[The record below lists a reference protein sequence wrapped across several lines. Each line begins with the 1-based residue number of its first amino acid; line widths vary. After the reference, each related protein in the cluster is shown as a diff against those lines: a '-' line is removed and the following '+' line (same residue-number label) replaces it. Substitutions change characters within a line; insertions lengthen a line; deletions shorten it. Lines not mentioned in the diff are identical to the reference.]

1 MFVSHMVGENQLLN
15 AAYTNYDSA
24 IVSANNSRMLMYSS
38 TTIYNDDNTSCSCG
52 TDSSCAH
59 SLGLYCSQIDC
70 YDESKPYMIVP
81 GMVLGCLPV
90 DSVLSSTLECFYSQS
105 CVQMLI
111 DLRTFDIDDEFLPFT
126 LNITALDPSVPSRF
140 SPKTSLNMIVSQ
152 LLVEEWINTTY
163 PIAHYEQCRPSTCTY
178 TYTGHYN
185 IFYVVTSVIGLC
197 GGLSVVLR
205 LVVPFIMKLI
215 MKLKRRLLQRGNR
228 TRDQLSSGK
237 FISSS
242 TNRQCCNEIVN
253 QECVSSEVIE
263 LIVLRIYMYN
273 YC

>member
-1 MFVSHMVGENQLLN
+1 MVDDNQLLN
-15 AAYTNYDSA
+15 AKGTNYDNA
-24 IVSANNSRMLMYSS
+24 IIATNNSRMSIYYSKI
-38 TTIYNDDNTSCSCG
+38 IYNDDNTSCSCG
-52 TDSSCAH
+52 TDSRCFH
-59 SLGLYCSQIDC
+59 PLGLYCSRDDC

-90 DSVLSSTLECFYSQS
+90 DSVLSSTLECFYNQT

-111 DLRTFDIDDEFLPFT
+111 DLRTVDIGDKFLPFT

-140 SPKTSLNMIVSQ
+140 SPKTPLNMIVSQ

-163 PIAHYEQCRPSTCTY
+163 PIAHYKQCRPSTCTY
-178 TYTGHYN
+178 TYTGYYN
-185 IFYVVTSVIGLC
+185 IFYIITIVIGLW

-205 LVVPFIMKLI
+205 LVVPFIMNLI

-228 TRDQLSSGK
+228 ARDQPSSGK

-242 TNRQCCNEIVN
+242 ENRPCCNQIVN
-253 QECVSSEVIE
+253 KE
-263 LIVLRIYMYN
+263 
-273 YC
+273 